1 MSTAAPWLQVAME
14 GIKNILAAGERLRD
28 MPGSTNTNAYS
39 IILESSGGLD
49 LLENL
54 QNHQSEDIASRAVE
68 ILSTYFEAATDD
80 NDAAVPAIGGQGMY
94 QFPASGMENS
104 GSEAEASFNFGGV

>member
-1 MSTAAPWLQVAME
+1 ME

-28 MPGSTNTNAYS
+28 MPGSANTNTFS
-39 IILESSGGLD
+39 VMLEDAGGLD

-54 QNHQSEDIASRAVE
+54 QSHQSEDVSSRAVE

-94 QFPASGMENS
+94 QFPSGAGGMENS

>member
-1 MSTAAPWLQVAME
+1 ME
-14 GIKNILAAGERLRD
+14 GLKNILAAGERLRD
-28 MPGSTNTNAYS
+28 MPGSANTNTYS
-39 IILESSGGLD
+39 VLLEDAGGLD

-54 QNHQSEDIASRAVE
+54 QNHPSEDIASKAVE

-80 NDAAVPAIGGQGMY
+80 NEAAIPAIGGQGMY